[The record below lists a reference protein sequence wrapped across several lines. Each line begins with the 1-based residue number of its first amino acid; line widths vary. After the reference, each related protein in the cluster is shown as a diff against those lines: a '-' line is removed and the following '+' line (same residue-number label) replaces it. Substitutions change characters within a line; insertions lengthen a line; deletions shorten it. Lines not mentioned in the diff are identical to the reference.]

1 MRVYCRG
8 TVTCHE
14 GACLHLGMDDN
25 EKKEYFVIFNYLHI
39 LDLGECQDLLF
50 NKSRPSEVQ
59 KAERERQKLLLQR
72 PNCSCDVPVVT
83 PAMTIVTVLTW
94 QRSSFCLLSVETL
107 MGRDYLSSF

>member
-25 EKKEYFVIFNYLHI
+25 KKYILYIYIFFF
-39 LDLGECQDLLF
+39 DLGECQDLLF
-50 NKSRPSEVQ
+50 NKSRPSEVP
-59 KAERERQKLLLQR
+59 KAKRERQKLLLQR

-94 QRSSFCLLSVETL
+94 RRSSFCLLSVETL